1 MRGTRAYAAV
11 LLAGCSGEP
20 RPPATPTSSTAQV
33 PPPPPIGQT
42 TDPTAEQVR
51 ALLARIDEN
60 PNPLHRNY
68 TPAVNALI
76 EIGEPALLPTLELML
91 ADDRNTR
98 LRTQT
103 VIESV
108 TAEQNGF
115 VFGQGWKRPG
125 GEAAYRKL
133 WSELGELNWEDPKA
147 KRAASVEL
155 WKKWLLGRGKT

>member
-1 MRGTRAYAAV
+1 MRRTGAYVSV

-20 RPPATPTSSTAQV
+20 RPQVTPTSSPAQV
-33 PPPPPIGQT
+33 PPPPIGQT

-51 ALLARIDEN
+51 VLLARIDEN

-68 TPAVNALI
+68 TPAVHALI
-76 EIGEPALLPTLELML
+76 GIGEPALLLTLELML

-98 LRTQT
+98 LRAQT

-108 TAEQNGF
+108 AAEQNGF
-115 VFGQGWKRPG
+115 VFGRGWTRPG

-155 WKKWLLGRGKT
+155 WKKWLLGRVKN